1 MIYKFEEA
9 TPDDL
14 EQLYNRVGFVPVVK
28 YASVDPAPNEVGCV
42 GYTRFVMCDPV
53 IAARRDFIKTSRT
66 GSALAKPALQAEC
79 ALMGHLFVNGIRRC
93 ECCGL
98 VEM

>member
-1 MIYKFEEA
+1 MIYKFEEV

-14 EQLYNRVGFVPVVK
+14 EQLRNRVGFVSVMQYADARPV
-28 YASVDPAPNEVGCV
+28 AGEVGAIRN
-42 GYTRFVMCDPV
+42 TRFVLCDPV
-53 IAARRDFIKTSRT
+53 IAARRDAIKTSRT
-66 GSALAKPALQAEC
+66 GNAQAKPEMRAEC
-79 ALMGHLFVNGIRRC
+79 ALMGHLFAGGSRC